1 MTVAVS
7 GRRVWV
13 VFKKR
18 PWEKIGM
25 LLWTVGS
32 VAFIGSAIRGD
43 DPYALAGS
51 ILFFVGIAVFSV
63 PLFRN

>member
-1 MTVAVS
+1 M
-7 GRRVWV
+7 